1 MTIVWA
7 KSLRTALVVGL
18 VVLTSACT
26 VVTRTSEQR
35 TTDEE
40 SAADYNARL
49 GAQYLQRGDF
59 QLANE
64 KLSKALEQDR
74 DNATAHI
81 AMAQLQF
88 AIDQPKVALRHY
100 KRAVSLEPDNAN
112 NRNAYGVFLCSTG
125 DIEGAEREFEKA
137 AANPF
142 YETPEFALDNAGVC
156 MLEAGRFDEAEDY
169 LTKAIRRN
177 PKFAN
182 AYLHIAELRYSERRL
197 TVADAYLARYHTLND
212 FSAASLL
219 LGFEIQREGGYQTE
233 AKQYADLLLNKF
245 PDSNEAGAY
254 LAQPR

>member
-1 MTIVWA
+1 MTISWA
-7 KSLRTALVVGL
+7 KSLGAAMAMGL
-18 VVLTSACT
+18 LVLTSACT
-26 VVTRTSEQR
+26 VVS
-35 TTDEE
+35 TTNKRSVDDE

-49 GAQYLQRGDF
+49 GTQYLQRGDY

-64 KLSKALEQDR
+64 KLTKALEQDAN
-74 DNATAHI
+74 NADAHI

-88 AIDQPKVALRHY
+88 AIDQPNVAIKHY
-100 KRAVSLEPDNAN
+100 KRAVSLDPDNGN

-125 DIEGAEREFEKA
+125 DIDGAEQEFEKA
-137 AANPF
+137 ATNPF

-197 TVADAYLARYHTLND
+197 TIADAYLARYHTLND
-212 FSAASLL
+212 FSPASLL
-219 LGFEIQREGGYQTE
+219 LGFEIQREGGFQTE

-254 LAQPR
+254 LARPR

>member
-1 MTIVWA
+1 MNTDWT
-7 KSLRTALVVGL
+7 KSLRAALVISL
-18 VVLTSACT
+18 VIFTSACT
-26 VVTRTSEQR
+26 VVTAPDKRSA
-35 TTDEE
+35 DEE

-49 GAQYLQRGDF
+49 GVQYLQRGDI

-64 KLSKALEQDR
+64 KLTKALEQDNS
-74 DNATAHI
+74 NANAHI

-88 AIDQPKVALRHY
+88 AIDQPKVAQKHY
-100 KRAVSLEPDNAN
+100 KRAVSLDPDNAD

-125 DIEGAEREFEKA
+125 DIEGAEREFDKA
-137 AANPF
+137 ASNPF

-156 MLEAGRFDEAEDY
+156 MLEAGRFEEAEDY

-177 PKFAN
+177 PQFAN
-182 AYLHIAELRYSERRL
+182 AFLHVAELRYSERRL
-197 TVADAYLARYHTLND
+197 TVADAYLARYHALND
-212 FSAASLL
+212 FSPASLL

-254 LAQPR
+254 LARPR